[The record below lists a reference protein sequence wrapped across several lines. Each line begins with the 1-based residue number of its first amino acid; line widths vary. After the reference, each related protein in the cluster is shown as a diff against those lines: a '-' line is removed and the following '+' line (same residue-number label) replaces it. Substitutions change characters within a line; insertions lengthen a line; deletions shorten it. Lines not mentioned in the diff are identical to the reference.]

1 MPNAKRFMSLV
12 IAVPAL
18 LLVASTVSAT
28 PLEEKERWGEMQK
41 QLDEKAERASK
52 ACGTKI
58 TANYDTASFAGVDL
72 FRAPVQSYCQGSV
85 YALEMVCRTDEGKKA
100 LQAQISSVTCELG
113 KSGTKVS
120 VGNKRYTVDIDPTS
134 TSITGKKPGSYT
146 WTSAL
151 KEQL

>member
-1 MPNAKRFMSLV
+1 MPNCKRFIAL
-12 IAVPAL
+12 AVPAL
-18 LLVASTVSAT
+18 LLVASSVSAT
-28 PLEEKERWGEMQK
+28 PLEEKERWNEMQK
-41 QLDEKAERASK
+41 QLDEKAERATK

-58 TANYDTASFAGVDL
+58 TANYDTASFDGVDV
-72 FRAPVQSYCQGSV
+72 FRAPVQSYCQGAV

-100 LQAQISSVTCELG
+100 VQAQITSVKCELG

-120 VGNKRYTVDIDPTS
+120 VASKRYTVDIDPTN
-134 TSITGKKPGSYT
+134 TSISGKKPGSYT